1 MMTFYKMHL
10 NLSST
15 FAISHWVFFFCL
27 FLDKICKET
36 IYKQQT
42 ELAQNTQKKTFH
54 FCRFQRTSP
63 QSSSESPPQHL
74 RNEFHFYSCL
84 TFLLCSLSFHLSPA
98 LTAYFSFYLFIH
110 DTFQLSPPPPL
121 SVCWCRVRLSFA
133 SVSISLGGLW
143 SCSLL
148 FSLRWMCEGVFRRG
162 WKSGVWGGVHVWY
175 QRRRV
180 CVGAVTSSPTC
191 LPPSFTLHFLPLLI
205 VPGP

>member
-1 MMTFYKMHL
+1 MLFHIG
-10 NLSST
+10 
-15 FAISHWVFFFCL
+15 FFFFCL

-110 DTFQLSPPPPL
+110 DTFQLSPPVCLLMSCPSVFCVCLHLSGWSVVMQPPL
-121 SVCWCRVRLSFA
+121 
-133 SVSISLGGLW
+133 
-143 SCSLL
+143 
-148 FSLRWMCEGVFRRG
+148 
-162 WKSGVWGGVHVWY
+162 
-175 QRRRV
+175 
-180 CVGAVTSSPTC
+180 
-191 LPPSFTLHFLPLLI
+191 LPPVDVRGCF
-205 VPGP
+205 